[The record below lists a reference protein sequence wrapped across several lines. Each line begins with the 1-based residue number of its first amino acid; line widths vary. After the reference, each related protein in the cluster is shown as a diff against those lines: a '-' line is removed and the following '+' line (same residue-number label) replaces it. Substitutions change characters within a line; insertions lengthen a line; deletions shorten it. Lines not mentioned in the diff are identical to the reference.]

1 MPTVRRDFPM
11 LAPHLADA
19 EVEQNKTRLVHR
31 LTLDARAQAS
41 LEQLVREHAASMGGR
56 LSSALMVVDH
66 HTGEVIAHVGSP
78 GYLDDGRFGAVDMT
92 DAVRSPGSTLKPLIY
107 GLAFEAGLAHPETL
121 IEDQPARFGL
131 YVPKN
136 FDQSWHGTITI
147 RTALAQSLNIPAV
160 KVLEALG
167 PAKLHGRLQQ
177 VGITPVLPKGT
188 EPSLA
193 IALGGLG
200 LKLSDLAALYAGL
213 ARGGE
218 PIALS
223 YRRGAPE
230 AKAPVGSTRLLSPV
244 AAWYVT
250 DILRHAPAPANARAG
265 QIAYKTG
272 TSYGFRDAWAVGYDG
287 RHTIAVWVGRPDGAA
302 TPGLAGRVAAAPIL
316 FDAFARL
323 STRRAPLPSAPTG
336 ALLTSGSDLP
346 PPLKRF
352 RSGDEQAASGPL
364 PGADGADRLPAGSF
378 GDRGRRWRNRHRCR
392 KS

>member
-1 MPTVRRDFPM
+1 
-11 LAPHLADA
+11 
-19 EVEQNKTRLVHR
+19 
-31 LTLDARAQAS
+31 
-41 LEQLVREHAASMGGR
+41 
-56 LSSALMVVDH
+56 
-66 HTGEVIAHVGSP
+66 VIAHVGSP

-92 DAVRSPGSTLKPLIY
+92 EAVRSPGSTLKPLIY

-136 FDQSWHGTITI
+136 FDQGWHGTITI

-230 AKAPVGSTRLLSPV
+230 AKAPVGGTRLLSPI
-244 AAWYVT
+244 AACAT
-250 DILRHAPAPANARAG
+250 RRHLP
-265 QIAYKTG
+265 
-272 TSYGFRDAWAVGYDG
+272 
-287 RHTIAVWVGRPDGAA
+287 
-302 TPGLAGRVAAAPIL
+302 TPGVGKSPIRREPPMASAMPGR
-316 FDAFARL
+316 
-323 STRRAPLPSAPTG
+323 SATTG
-336 ALLTSGSDLP
+336 AIPSPSGWAGP
-346 PPLKRF
+346 TVRRHP
-352 RSGDEQAASGPL
+352 GWQAAL
-364 PGADGADRLPAGSF
+364 RL
-378 GDRGRRWRNRHRCR
+378 RRSCSMHSRA
-392 KS
+392 